1 MRILLWHVHGSWTTA
16 FVQGS
21 HDYVVPV
28 LPDRGPDGVGRART
42 WSWPAS
48 VTELP
53 PEALR
58 EQDFDVVLLQRPH
71 ELDLVRRWL
80 GREPGHEL
88 PAIYLE
94 HNTPDEKPCTQRH
107 ILADRSDI
115 ALVHVTHFNELFWD
129 NGRARTTVIEHGI
142 IDPGDRYTGE
152 LSRAAVVVNEPGRR
166 GRIVGA
172 DLIAQFLPVAPVDV
186 FGMQA
191 KGFAADYRNSAGL
204 AADRPA
210 GYKLAGYKLAGY
222 KLAGYELAGYEDEVP
237 TQDRMHTELARRRA
251 YLHLTRWTSL
261 GLTLIEAM
269 QLAMP
274 VLALA
279 TTEAVAAVPPAAGEI
294 STDVE
299 RLVRRLRTFLAEPEL
314 ARACGLAAR
323 AAALERYGLKRFL
336 ADWDVLLEAV
346 IR

>member
-53 PEALR
+53 PQALR

-71 ELDLVRRWL
+71 ELDLVHRWL
-80 GREPGHEL
+80 GREPGREL
-88 PAIYLE
+88 PAVYLE

-129 NGRARTTVIEHGI
+129 NGRAPTTVIEHGI
-142 IDPGDRYTGE
+142 IDPGARYTGE
-152 LSRAAVVVNEPGRR
+152 LSRAAVVVNEPARR

-172 DLIAQFLPVAPVDV
+172 DLVSRFLPVAPVDV
-186 FGMQA
+186 FGMGARQFTHVQA
-191 KGFAADYRNSAGL
+191 ASASL
-204 AADRPA
+204 SPSRPA
-210 GYKLAGYKLAGY
+210 GF
-222 KLAGYELAGYEDEVP
+222 ELAGHELAGHELAGHGLVGYEQEVP
-237 TQDRMHTELARRRA
+237 TQDQMHTELARRRA

-294 STDVE
+294 STDVR
-299 RLVRRLRTFLAEPEL
+299 RLVQRLRTFIAEPEL

-336 ADWDVLLEAV
+336 ADWDLLLDGLT
-346 IR
+346 R

>member
-53 PEALR
+53 PAALR

-80 GREPGHEL
+80 GREPGREL
-88 PAIYLE
+88 PAVYLE

-115 ALVHVTHFNELFWD
+115 ALVHVTYFNELFWD
-129 NGRARTTVIEHGI
+129 NGRAPATVIEHGI
-142 IDPGDRYTGE
+142 IDPGARYTGE

-172 DLIAQFLPVAPVDV
+172 DLVRSFLPVAPVDG
-186 FGMQA
+186 FGMRARQFTDAQA
-191 KGFAADYRNSAGL
+191 ESAGL
-204 AADRPA
+204 VPGR
-210 GYKLAGYKLAGY
+210 
-222 KLAGYELAGYEDEVP
+222 LAGYEQEVP
-237 TQDRMHTELARRRA
+237 TQEHMHAELARRRA

-269 QLAMP
+269 HLAMP

-279 TTEAVAAVPPAAGEI
+279 TTEAVAAVPPEAGAI
-294 STDVE
+294 STDV
-299 RLVRRLRTFLAEPEL
+299 RRLADRLRAFLAEPEL

-336 ADWDVLLEAV
+336 ADWDVLLDGLLRGEMRAS
-346 IR
+346 R

>member
-1 MRILLWHVHGSWTTA
+1 MRILLWHVHGSWMTA
-16 FVQGS
+16 FVQGN

-28 LPDRGPDGVGRART
+28 LPDRGPDGLGRART
-42 WSWPAS
+42 WTWPDS
-48 VTELP
+48 VTELAP
-53 PEALR
+53 AALR

-71 ELDLVRRWL
+71 ELELARQWL
-80 GREPGHEL
+80 GREPGQEL
-88 PAIYLE
+88 PAVYLE
-94 HNTPDEKPCTQRH
+94 HNTPDESPCTQRH
-107 ILADRSDI
+107 FLADRSDI
-115 ALVHVTHFNELFWD
+115 ALVHVTHFNKLFWD
-129 NGRARTTVIEHGI
+129 NGRAPSTVIEHGI
-142 IDPGDRYTGE
+142 VDPGPRYTGE

-172 DLIAQFLPVAPVDV
+172 DLIEQFLPVAPVDL

-191 KGFAADYRNSAGL
+191 RHFTDHHARAAGL
-204 AADRPA
+204 PPDRLI
-210 GYKLAGYKLAGY
+210 GYS
-222 KLAGYELAGYEDEVP
+222 DIT
-237 TQDRMHTELARRRA
+237 TQDQMHTELARRRA

-279 TTEAVAAVPPAAGEI
+279 TTEAVAAVPPEAGEL
-294 STDVE
+294 STDVD
-299 RLVRRLRTFLAEPEL
+299 RLALRLRSFLAEPEL

-336 ADWDVLLEAV
+336 ADWDVLLDGLT
-346 IR
+346 R

>member
-1 MRILLWHVHGSWTTA
+1 MRILLWHVHGSWMTA

-28 LPDRGPDGVGRART
+28 LPDRGPDGLGRART
-42 WSWPAS
+42 WSWPDS
-48 VTELP
+48 VTELAP
-53 PEALR
+53 AALR

-71 ELDLVRRWL
+71 ELELVRQWL
-80 GREPGHEL
+80 GREPGKEL
-88 PAIYLE
+88 PAVYLE
-94 HNTPDEKPCTQRH
+94 HNTPDESPCTQRH
-107 ILADRSDI
+107 HLADRSDI
-115 ALVHVTHFNELFWD
+115 ALVHVTHFNKLFWD
-129 NGRARTTVIEHGI
+129 NGRAPSTVIEHGI
-142 IDPGDRYTGE
+142 VDPGARYTGE

-172 DLIAQFLPVAPVDV
+172 DLVEQFLPVAPVDL

-191 KGFAADYRNSAGL
+191 EQFTDARARAAGL
-204 AADRPA
+204 APDRLV
-210 GYKLAGYKLAGY
+210 GYSEIA
-222 KLAGYELAGYEDEVP
+222 
-237 TQDRMHTELARRRA
+237 TQDQMHTELARRRA

-269 QLAMP
+269 QLGMP

-279 TTEAVAAVPPAAGEI
+279 TTEAVAAVPPEAGEL
-294 STDVE
+294 STDVS
-299 RLVRRLRTFLAEPEL
+299 RLASRLRSFLAEPEL

-336 ADWDVLLEAV
+336 ADWDVLLDGLT
-346 IR
+346 R

>member
-16 FVQGS
+16 FVQGG

-42 WSWPAS
+42 WAWPAS
-48 VTELP
+48 VTELSP
-53 PEALR
+53 AALR
-58 EQDFDVVLLQRPH
+58 EQDFDMVLLQRPG
-71 ELDLVRRWL
+71 ELELARRWL
-80 GREPGHEL
+80 GRDPGREL

-107 ILADRSDI
+107 HLADRSDI
-115 ALVHVTHFNELFWD
+115 PLVHVSHFNELFWD
-129 NGRARTTVIEHGI
+129 SGRAPTTVIEHGI

-172 DLIAQFLPVAPVDV
+172 DLIDRFLPVAPVDV
-186 FGMQA
+186 FGMRA
-191 KGFAADYRNSAGL
+191 KGFAAERRQSSGVP
-204 AADRPA
+204 ADC
-210 GYKLAGYKLAGY
+210 LV
-222 KLAGYELAGYEDEVP
+222 GYEQEVP

-279 TTEAVAAVPPAAGEI
+279 STEAVAAVPPEAGGI
-294 STDVE
+294 STDVC
-299 RLVRRLRTFLAEPEL
+299 RLAQRLRTLMAEPEL
-314 ARACGLAAR
+314 ARACGRAAR

-336 ADWDVLLEAV
+336 ADWDALLDELS
-346 IR
+346 R

>member
-28 LPDRGPDGVGRART
+28 LSDRGPDGVGRART

-71 ELDLVRRWL
+71 ELELVRRWL
-80 GREPGHEL
+80 GREAGREL
-88 PAIYLE
+88 PAVYLE

-107 ILADRSDI
+107 FLADRSDI

-129 NGRARTTVIEHGI
+129 NGQAPTTVIEHGI
-142 IDPGDRYTGE
+142 VDPGARYTGE

-172 DLIAQFLPVAPVDV
+172 DLVSRFLPVAPVDV

-191 KGFAADYRNSAGL
+191 RQFTDAHPAAASDGP
-204 AADRPA
+204 DGPD
-210 GYKLAGYKLAGY
+210 GPVGPV
-222 KLAGYELAGYEDEVP
+222 GYELVGYEDEVP

-279 TTEAVAAVPPAAGEI
+279 TTEAVAAVPASAGEI
-294 STDVE
+294 STDVQ
-299 RLVRRLRTFLAEPEL
+299 RLVQRLRVLLNEPEL
-314 ARACGLAAR
+314 ARECGLAAR
-323 AAALERYGLKRFL
+323 TAALERYGLKRFL
-336 ADWDVLLEAV
+336 AEWDVLLDGLTG
-346 IR
+346 

>member
-53 PEALR
+53 PRALR

-80 GREPGHEL
+80 GREPGREL
-88 PAIYLE
+88 PAVYLE

-107 ILADRSDI
+107 ILADRADI
-115 ALVHVTHFNELFWD
+115 ALVHVTHFNELYWD
-129 NGRARTTVIEHGI
+129 NGYAPTTVIEHGI
-142 IDPGDRYTGE
+142 IDPGARYTGE
-152 LSRAAVVVNEPGRR
+152 LDRAAVVVNEPARR

-172 DLIAQFLPVAPVDV
+172 DLVARFLPVAPVDV
-186 FGMQA
+186 FGMRA
-191 KGFAADYRNSAGL
+191 KEFTDAQVEAAHLVPG
-204 AADRPA
+204 RP
-210 GYKLAGYKLAGY
+210 GH
-222 KLAGYELAGYEDEVP
+222 ELAGYEQEVP

-279 TTEAVAAVPPAAGEI
+279 TTEAVVAVPPAAGEI

-299 RLVRRLRTFLAEPEL
+299 RLVQRLRTFLAEPEL

-336 ADWDVLLEAV
+336 ADWDVLLDGLA
-346 IR
+346 R